1 MDRGKRYCMI
11 HIMLILIVL
20 SITACDK
27 KVSDSDEN
35 TAVSY
40 VPRYSM
46 YEYGFNKQQ
55 DISSEFQEM
64 YIQGDKLYCISRVY
78 IGSGSGID
86 YLNIIDMSTGEQ
98 SDKQIGPAANY
109 CRIVNGFAS
118 FASNTLILY
127 DENFD
132 KTGEIDL
139 NSFIRWM
146 RENGDAFFVYDYIA
160 ADKKNNVGI
169 ISRNTLYVIDADG
182 KLLSKTECPDD
193 MWKIEK
199 VFITNAGEWYVMCK
213 SADHREEIIYPFDIV
228 SGTIGQKPE
237 NTIYGTDNNVVAVCP
252 VDENDFYVYT
262 ENYVYR
268 YVAESSSYEELICL
282 RDYGIE
288 IGNEGTFMGA
298 SKGFGILEDGM
309 PGIIIRSSATEKSE
323 DVKDVELIRLAEAEG
338 DDAKRTELVAAA
350 IFEPTYKERAAV
362 MRFNK
367 YNPDYYITFKVY
379 ADMNYNTDNYQELY
393 RLAKQS
399 FNNDLVSGKGADI
412 FFGCRYD
419 MDFENLADK
428 GALVDLYEL
437 IDADEDIGREDFI
450 QSILKAMEYNGK
462 LYAVS
467 SDFNFY
473 TIVGKKS
480 LLERYDRWDFDALYD
495 LVQRYPDSAL
505 FMNSS
510 QEENLDTLI
519 SCSLDMFYNSDTAE
533 CSFDSE
539 QFIKLLELAKNSG
552 TEYDNSADVGELLT
566 NEKVLLYESQIVD
579 WKGIQ
584 LMPYYFGEDIAYV
597 GYPSNAEN
605 GTLLNSYYLWAVS
618 GQTQYRDG
626 AWQFVKSLFDHEYQ
640 RTGFYFPVIRADFED
655 MISDAMNFNESMV
668 YTLANGVSVGI
679 HAMTEAEADE
689 LRGLIDN
696 ATLTYTVHDDVKDII
711 NEEAQYYFAG
721 TRSAEET
728 ATIIQDRVQLYLDE
742 KN

>member
-1 MDRGKRYCMI
+1 ML
-11 HIMLILIVL
+11 HILFVLIVL
-20 SITACDK
+20 SITACNK

-35 TAVSY
+35 TAILY
-40 VPRYSM
+40 VPQYSM
-46 YEYGFNKQQ
+46 YEYELNKQQ
-55 DISSEFQEM
+55 DNASDFYGM
-64 YIQGDKLYCISRVY
+64 FIQGDKLYCISRVY
-78 IGSGSGID
+78 MGMGSMRD
-86 YLNIIDMSTGEQ
+86 NLNVIDMSTGEH
-98 SDKQIGPAANY
+98 SERQIGSAANY
-109 CRIVNGFAS
+109 YRTVNGFAGVT
-118 FASNTLILY
+118 SNSITLY

-139 NSFIRWM
+139 NSFIRGI
-146 RENGDAFFVYDYIA
+146 RENGDVFLSCEYIV
-160 ADKKNNVGI
+160 ADKDNNVGI

-182 KLLSKTECPDD
+182 KLLSKAECPDD
-193 MWKIEK
+193 MWRIET
-199 VFITNAGEWYVMCK
+199 VFVTNAGEWYVMCK
-213 SADHREEIIYPFDIV
+213 SADHLEEIIYTLDIV
-228 SGTIGQKPE
+228 SGTFGQKPE
-237 NTIYGTDNNVVAVCP
+237 NTIYGTQNNVVAVCP

-268 YVAESSSYEELICL
+268 YASESSSYEKLICL
-282 RDYGIE
+282 RDYGVE
-288 IGNEGTFMGA
+288 TGNEGAAGVY
-298 SKGFGILEDGM
+298 KRGFGILEDGT
-309 PGIIIRSSATEKSE
+309 PGIIIRSNATEKSE

-552 TEYDNSADVGELLT
+552 TEYDSSADAGELLT

-742 KN
+742 RN